1 MKIFIDL
8 KDAVLDLSLSDRLE
22 LSTLLLSSIYD
33 YSEMYLC
40 DGDDD
45 QYRRLLAVKNN
56 LEYSLNALSCIDPN
70 NLDLGN

>member
-56 LEYSLNALSCIDPN
+56 LEYSLNALSRIDPN

>member
-1 MKIFIDL
+1 MKIVIDL

-22 LSTLLLSSIYD
+22 LSSWLLQSLYD

-45 QYRRLLAVKNN
+45 QYRRLLAVKNS
-56 LEYSLNALSCIDPN
+56 LEYSLNALSRINPA
-70 NLDLGN
+70 DLK

>member
-1 MKIFIDL
+1 MKIVIDL

-22 LSTLLLSSIYD
+22 LSTLMLSSVYD

-45 QYRRLLAVKNN
+45 QYRRLLAVKNS
-56 LEYSLNALSCIDPN
+56 LEYSLNALSRINPA
-70 NLDLGN
+70 DL